1 MQFHQ
6 MRRVILYLIHV
17 ILSII
22 GILHLIQM
30 ANCKLEKKCFFGEC
44 QSELNF
50 GKEFF
55 IYRQNVSRYTIRV
68 MMSKECFNNIILNIS

>member
-6 MRRVILYLIHV
+6 MRRVILYLIYV
-17 ILSII
+17 ILSRI

-30 ANCKLEKKCFFGEC
+30 ANCKTGEKVLLV
-44 QSELNF
+44 SELNF

-55 IYRQNVSRYTIRV
+55 ISRQSMCQYILSRNDV
-68 MMSKECFNNIILNIS
+68 